1 MIQVC
6 SLVKVADKTGVVLGV
21 CIKVI
26 GPAKKRIAYL
36 GEIFLI
42 SVK

>member
-1 MIQVC
+1 MIQLR
-6 SLVKVADKTGVVLGV
+6 SILKVADKTGVVLGM